1 MYSCRS
7 VQKLKIRPTLFT
19 TSHACAIIQAGNLNT
34 SSFTL
39 YIMATFQVSATA
51 LPITRIVDLLRNPP
65 DDHVT
70 TLPPVKPKGG
80 EIYIYKPKCDTEKG
94 EI

>member
-1 MYSCRS
+1 M
-7 VQKLKIRPTLFT
+7 
-19 TSHACAIIQAGNLNT
+19 TSYACAIIQAGNLNT
-34 SSFTL
+34 SSFML
-39 YIMATFQVSATA
+39 YTMAKFQVSATA
-51 LPITRIVDLLRNPP
+51 LPITRIADLLRNPP
-65 DDHVT
+65 DDGVT